1 MRPIGNGDDSTRSLR
16 VGIVSTCAV
25 STPPRAY
32 GGTELVVAELAR
44 GLVSLGH
51 RPTVFATGD
60 STCPGAESCLFD
72 LPVWPPNN
80 LAELRHASAAWS
92 QIATRNAFDIVHL
105 HHAEALPFVRFVPLP
120 TVTTVHHSRE
130 DQLVEHYASYPE
142 IAFVAISARQAEL
155 SWEVPFRAVIHHGL
169 DVDQY
174 PFGEGGAQYAFL
186 GRFAR
191 DKAPHLAIDAAR
203 RVGMPIA
210 LGGEAHPA
218 EFAYYE
224 AEVAPR
230 LRGASDVRWLGEVN
244 HQGKLQLLS
253 SSACMLFPIQW
264 EEPFGLVMI
273 ESMLVGTPVV
283 AFACGAAL
291 EVIDEGITG
300 FLVHDFEELCARARD
315 ATRLDR
321 VACRAH
327 ARERWSRARMAR
339 EYAALYLDLV
349 EQWESTRELELA
361 PVAPVR
367 GRPRGRLRI

>member
-1 MRPIGNGDDSTRSLR
+1 MRPTGNGDDSTRSLR

-60 STCPGAESCLFD
+60 STCPGAERCLFD

-92 QIATRNAFDIVHL
+92 QIATRGGFDIVHV
-105 HHAEALPFVRFVPLP
+105 HHAEALPFSQFVPLP
-120 TVTTVHHSRE
+120 TVTTIHHSRE
-130 DQLVEHYASYPE
+130 DRLVDHYASFPD

-155 SWEVPFRAVIHHGL
+155 SWEVPFHAVIHHGL
-169 DVDQY
+169 DIEQY
-174 PFGEGGAQYAFL
+174 PSGEGGAQLAFL

-191 DKAPHLAIDAAR
+191 DKAPHVAIDAAR
-203 RVGMPIA
+203 RVGIPIV

-218 EFAYYE
+218 EYAYYE
-224 AEVAPR
+224 SEVAPR
-230 LRGASDVRWLGEVN
+230 LRDGDDARWLGEVG
-244 HQGKLQLLS
+244 HQRKLELLS
-253 SSACMLFPIQW
+253 SSGCMLFPIQW

-300 FLVHDFEELCARARD
+300 FLVHDFEELCQRARD
-315 ATRLDR
+315 AMHLDR
-321 VACRAH
+321 AACRAH

-349 EQWESTRELELA
+349 ERWESARDIDLGA
-361 PVAPVR
+361 FGAVQ
-367 GRPRGRLRI
+367 GWPRRRLRI